1 MKKGVVLVN
10 GKTIDME
17 KVLIPRKNKKVKD
30 FIDELEPNIE
40 NILYQARKSNTQAFK
55 DREHLKKWLI
65 ANQDDYHS
73 FSSDVFFYFLPKC
86 GLK

>member
-1 MKKGVVLVN
+1 MKKGVVIVN

-17 KVLIPRKNKKVKD
+17 KVLVQRKNKKVKD
-30 FIDELEPNIE
+30 FIGELESNIE
-40 NILYQARKSNTQAFK
+40 SILYHARKNNTQAFK

-65 ANQDDYHS
+65 ANQEDYPK
-73 FSSDVFFYFLPKC
+73 FSTDIFFYFLPKC